1 MKKIYILL
9 LLCSA
14 SYLVKAQW
22 TDNTSANTIVANKD
36 ASDIQIANTND
47 GRTWIAFYS
56 QNGSNYDM
64 RVQLLDADGNPQ
76 FGNDGLLV
84 SDKKS
89 GSATYVFNVCV
100 DKDNS
105 LIIAF
110 QIQKGSAYECIA
122 QKINVSG
129 QLLWGTG
136 VDLGPGLSPYAAA
149 LTTNEIV
156 FAWNDNGKIDYQKL
170 SFMGAETWGAYKVFT
185 GNTNH
190 SVSRAQLI
198 ANTNGNFS
206 MVYQDQ
212 VSFPFY
218 TNLFE
223 QKFDNDGNA
232 VWTAAVKISTL
243 TTVSY
248 RYYDVHIE
256 NDITYVGYY
265 GNPSGSNRFNA
276 YVQKIN
282 ADGSLPWGSNG
293 SYFANYS
300 GDNDPSEQ
308 TIYIAK
314 EPGANDI
321 WAVCTVTNSLQTAS
335 GVYVQKYDAASGN
348 NYFGATAKE
357 VLPISPKLISL
368 AFCQLSLCDDNP
380 VFLATSNNN
389 KLVAIKLN
397 STGAF
402 AWKNDVRLVGATKFS
417 KFRYGFTSFY
427 KGQAVAVWQE
437 DKAAGINKPYAQN
450 IRCSGI
456 VGPSSLAI
464 ANSDSQPASDKLII
478 KNIYPNPV
486 QNILRAT
493 IVSSVQNN
501 IHIYI
506 TDVSGN
512 VLKQFQQ
519 NINAGNNSLELN
531 ISNLNAGSYFIKV
544 MSGAV
549 NAVRIFSK
557 Q

>member
-1 MKKIYILL
+1 MKKIYILC
-9 LLCSA
+9 LLCISF
-14 SYLVKAQW
+14 SLLKAQW

-36 ASDIQIANTND
+36 ASDIQTANTND

-64 RVQLLDADGNPQ
+64 RVQLLDADGNRQ

-84 SDKKS
+84 SDKNS

-100 DKDNS
+100 DKDNN

-110 QIQKGSAYECIA
+110 QVQNGSAYECVA
-122 QKINVSG
+122 QKVNTAG
-129 QLLWGTG
+129 QLLWGSG
-136 VDLGPGLSPYAAA
+136 VDLGAGLSPYPAA
-149 LTTNEIV
+149 LSTNEIAI
-156 FAWNDNGKIDYQKL
+156 AWNDNNGKIDYQKI
-170 SFMGAETWGAYKVFT
+170 SSAGAAAWASPKIFSST
-185 GNTNH
+185 H
-190 SVSRAQLI
+190 SVTRAQVL

-212 VSFPFY
+212 FSFPFY

-223 QKFDNDGNA
+223 QQFDNDGNA
-232 VWTAAVKISTL
+232 LWTNAVKISTL

-256 NDITYVGYY
+256 DDITYVGYY
-265 GNPSGSNRFNA
+265 GNPSGSNRFDA
-276 YVQKIN
+276 YVQRIN
-282 ADGSLPWGSNG
+282 ADGGLPWGSNG
-293 SYFANYS
+293 SYFANYL

-314 EPGANDI
+314 KPGTNDV
-321 WAVCTVTNSLQTAS
+321 WAVCTVTNSLQTES
-335 GVYVQKYDAASGN
+335 GVYVQKYDAVSGN

-357 VLPISPKLISL
+357 VLPITSKLISL

-397 STGAF
+397 STGDF
-402 AWKNDVRLVGATKFS
+402 AWKNNLRLVGGTIFS
-417 KFRYGFTSFY
+417 KFRYGFTNFY

-437 DKAAGINKPYAQN
+437 DKGTGNMPYAEN

-456 VGPSSLAI
+456 VGASIPGVE
-464 ANSDSQPASDKLII
+464 NNNVQPVATALSI
-478 KNIYPNPV
+478 KSIYPNPV
-486 QNILRAT
+486 QNVLKAT
-493 IVSSVQNN
+493 ITSAAQTNV
-501 IHIYI
+501 HIYI

-512 VLKQFQQ
+512 ILKQFQQ
-519 NINAGNNSLELN
+519 NINAGNNAVQFN
-531 ISNLNAGSYFIKV
+531 VSNLNAGSYFIKI
-544 MSGAV
+544 MSGSLSGAAV
-549 NAVRIFSK
+549 FSK